1 MLQNQGNG
9 YFQAEITRARTE
21 EPQDASQVET
31 SDGGEKEDLEAGT
44 NTGFWFGWDM
54 WAQQR
59 RLIGLKQGIQHYGAV
74 KARWTMAL
82 QHTSKVNS
90 PWLAGRQEDLLE
102 GVKDIKE
109 CLWREVPGR

>member
-44 NTGFWFGWDM
+44 NTGF
-54 WAQQR
+54 
-59 RLIGLKQGIQHYGAV
+59 
-74 KARWTMAL
+74 
-82 QHTSKVNS
+82 
-90 PWLAGRQEDLLE
+90 
-102 GVKDIKE
+102 
-109 CLWREVPGR
+109 